1 MGASTRRLL
10 GALTE
15 GREAASSKP
24 LTTASTP
31 ASERCCVGVQAA
43 ARARG
48 RPHRGPSLQP
58 AIASA
63 TPRSRWSPASHE
75 CLATNAAARPLQVTC
90 LVSPSSSDVVP
101 PREMTG
107 PGAEQRPCRCRRRC
121 RRLLLSDT
129 IGHGCLDEGRDDR
142 ARVARTTDARLNR
155 SCRRGDRFPP
165 RTTSDRRRARDR
177 KPGEAVGPAAPGLTT
192 AAGRKHERRTTRGG
206 RDPDARFSAK
216 RSRARD
222 SAGRGGDLGA
232 GGVGFGA
239 CFHANTEGRRQPG
252 LKQKRKPVDRR
263 RVRRRLRRSGSASSR
278 RAEVSVPGSRA
289 TRGLHAPRPDARET
303 RGAGLGTPG
312 RRRRAPGDVGVSQRS
327 CLQSRNSQPSIG
339 HSESVASG
347 ARVGGQADELAA
359 LFPEPLC
366 EFGVPGLGAGSH
378 YLLVF
383 DVLAGESSGVVGER
397 EPDQRAGAALR
408 GA

>member
-1 MGASTRRLL
+1 MPRPRQVSLCPAGPRLVDRFFR
-10 GALTE
+10 T
-15 GREAASSKP
+15 AASRDLCGNEVSGSR
-24 LTTASTP
+24 LGS
-31 ASERCCVGVQAA
+31 SR
-43 ARARG
+43 RG
-48 RPHRGPSLQP
+48 RLYGNVPIR
-58 AIASA
+58 AIMGTLGLCPLGLRCTAPLVRSA
-63 TPRSRWSPASHE
+63 
-75 CLATNAAARPLQVTC
+75 
-90 LVSPSSSDVVP
+90 
-101 PREMTG
+101 
-107 PGAEQRPCRCRRRC
+107 
-121 RRLLLSDT
+121 
-129 IGHGCLDEGRDDR
+129 
-142 ARVARTTDARLNR
+142 
-155 SCRRGDRFPP
+155 RRG
-165 RTTSDRRRARDR
+165 AH
-177 KPGEAVGPAAPGLTT
+177 KQ
-192 AAGRKHERRTTRGG
+192 
-206 RDPDARFSAK
+206 
-216 RSRARD
+216 SRARRC
-222 SAGRGGDLGA
+222 ALA
-232 GGVGFGA
+232 A
-239 CFHANTEGRRQPG
+239 Q
-252 LKQKRKPVDRR
+252 
-263 RVRRRLRRSGSASSR
+263 
-278 RAEVSVPGSRA
+278 